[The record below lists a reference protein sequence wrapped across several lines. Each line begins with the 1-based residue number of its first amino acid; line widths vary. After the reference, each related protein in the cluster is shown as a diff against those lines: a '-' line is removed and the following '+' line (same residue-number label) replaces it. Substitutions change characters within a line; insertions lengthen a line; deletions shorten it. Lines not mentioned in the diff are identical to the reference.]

1 MCGMKGLPAKSK
13 PNILPMTYVE
23 AKASL
28 TKCER
33 VDECKQWAD
42 KAKALASYAKQMKD
56 QSLENMAQ
64 RIRDRAVRRGGELLL
79 QVKAARGGG
88 DRGAGRRS
96 KDGNQKGG
104 TSPLISRKA
113 AAKKAGLSP
122 DQAKQMVRTAK
133 VPPETFESMVEA
145 PKPATVEQLADI
157 GTKKSERVRPEPY
170 RNEWLDWT
178 HAVAHLAL
186 IPACGLDVLAAR
198 RPDAIQELREE
209 CAGAISN
216 LNMWCKALEA
226 IHVSTRENGYDDRTT
241 ARDDQSSAA

>member
-1 MCGMKGLPAKSK
+1 MTLPAKSK

-79 QVKAARGGG
+79 QVKAKGERTDKLRGG
-88 DRGAGRRS
+88 A
-96 KDGNQKGG
+96 
-104 TSPLISRKA
+104 SPKSRKA
-113 AAKKAGLSP
+113 AAQKAGLSP
-122 DQAKQMVRTAK
+122 DQAKQMTRTAS
-133 VPPETFESMVEA
+133 VAPDTFESMVEA
-145 PKPATVEQLADI
+145 SKPATVEQLAAV
-157 GTKKSERVRPEPY
+157 GTKKSERVKPEPY

-178 HAVAHLAL
+178 HAVAHLAS
-186 IPACGLDVLAAR
+186 IPACGFDVLAAR
-198 RPDAIQELREE
+198 RPDAIQELRTE
-209 CAGAISN
+209 CAVAIGN
-216 LNMWCKALEA
+216 LNLWRKALEA
-226 IHVSTRENGYDDRTT
+226 AYVSTTEDRDDDRAL

>member
-1 MCGMKGLPAKSK
+1 MKGKLPVKSK

-79 QVKAARGGG
+79 QVKASQEHSRLK
-88 DRGAGRRS
+88 GR
-96 KDGNQKGG
+96 Q
-104 TSPLISRKA
+104 SPSSRKA
-113 AAKKAGLSP
+113 AAKAAGLSI
-122 DQAKQMVRTAK
+122 DQAKQMTRTAK
-133 VPPETFESMVEA
+133 VPAEVFENMVEA

-198 RPDAIQELREE
+198 RPDAIEELREE

-216 LNMWCKALEA
+216 LNLWCKALEEM
-226 IHVSTRENGYDDRTT
+226 HVSTREDSYDDRTV